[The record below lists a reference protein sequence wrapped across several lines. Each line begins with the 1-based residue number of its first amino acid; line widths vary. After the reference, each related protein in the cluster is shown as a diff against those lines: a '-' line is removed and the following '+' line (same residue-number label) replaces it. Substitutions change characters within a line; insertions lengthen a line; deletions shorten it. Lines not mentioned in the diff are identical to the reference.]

1 MTIETFLQILLNG
14 LMSGGMYAL
23 VASGF
28 TLILGVMKIFNFAQ
42 GEFYMLGAFLT
53 FLLVSSLGL
62 PYPVAVLAAFIAMGI
77 LGFLVYFGIMKWAMP
92 YGFFHSML
100 VTVALSQIIMQSSL
114 VSFGQYAKI
123 MDPVIPG
130 MWNLFG
136 DVNVVKGKVLVIF
149 LAIAVMAALYYFMR
163 TKTGVA
169 LLASAENRDV
179 AGLQGINA
187 KRIFWVTM
195 VIGCALC
202 GAAGAFITPVY
213 GASFMM
219 GQRAF
224 NRAMLVVII
233 GGMGSMSGALIAA
246 FLVGIAEAFAFHFIG
261 ELNLLII
268 FAIMAVFIYFRPGG
282 LLGKP
287 LPIPGQ

>member
-1 MTIETFLQILLNG
+1 L
-14 LMSGGMYAL
+14 
-23 VASGF
+23 
-28 TLILGVMKIFNFAQ
+28 KIFNFAQ

-53 FLLVSSLGL
+53 FAVVTSLGL
-62 PYPVAVLAAFIAMGI
+62 PYPIAVLVSFAAMGI
-77 LGFLVYFGIMKWAMP
+77 LGFIVYFGIIKWAMP

-100 VTVALSQIIMQSSL
+100 VTVLLGSIITQSSL
-114 VSFGQYAKI
+114 ITFGQYAKI

-136 DVNVVKGKVLVIF
+136 GVNIVKGKVLVIF
-149 LAIAVMAALYYFMR
+149 LAIVVMAALYYFMK

-169 LLASAENRDV
+169 LLASAENKDV

-219 GQRAF
+219 GGRAF
-224 NRAMLVVII
+224 SRAMLVVII

-246 FLVGIAEAFAFHFIG
+246 FLVGIVEAFAFHYIG
-261 ELNLLII
+261 ELNMLIV
-268 FAIMAVFIYFRPGG
+268 FALMSIMIYFRPGG

>member
-1 MTIETFLQILLNG
+1 MNIEILLQILLNG

-23 VASGF
+23 IASGF

-53 FLLVSSLGL
+53 FAIVTSLGV
-62 PYPVAVLAAFIAMGI
+62 PYPLAVLISFAAMGGF
-77 LGFLVYFGIMKWAMP
+77 GFLVYFGIMKWAIP
-92 YGFFHSML
+92 HGFFHSML
-100 VTVALSQIIMQSSL
+100 VTIAISGIVMQSSL
-114 VSFGQYAKI
+114 ISFGGYAKI
-123 MDPVIPG
+123 MDPVVPG

-136 DVNVVKGKVLVIF
+136 DVNIVKGKVVVIV
-149 LAIAVMAALYYFMR
+149 LAVIVMAALYLFMK
-163 TKTGVA
+163 TKTGIA

-202 GAAGAFITPVY
+202 GAAGAFITPVF

-219 GQRAF
+219 GQRAM

-246 FLVGIAEAFAFHFIG
+246 FLVGIVEAFAFHFIG
-261 ELNLLII
+261 ELNMLII
-268 FAIMAVFIYFRPGG
+268 FALMAVMIYFRPGG

-287 LPIPGQ
+287 LPIPGN